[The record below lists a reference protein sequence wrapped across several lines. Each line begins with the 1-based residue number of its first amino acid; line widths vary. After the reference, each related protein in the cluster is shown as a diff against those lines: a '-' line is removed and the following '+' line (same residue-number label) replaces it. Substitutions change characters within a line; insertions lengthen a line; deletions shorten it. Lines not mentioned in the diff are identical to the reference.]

1 MAAPIITSNGGGSS
15 ASITIDENIKS
26 VTIVTATDADPATTL
41 TYSILGG
48 ADASKF
54 KIDPVTGVLTF
65 VGPPDFENPTDA
77 GGNNIYDVQ
86 VQVSDGSLVDTQT
99 IAVTIANVTPAVIT
113 GTGGA
118 DIIDATHTPVGEDF
132 VTSEGD
138 TINALGGND
147 FIDGGLGGDTMNGG
161 LGNDTFVVE
170 SAGDVVLEASGVG
183 TGTDTVLSS
192 ITYTLGANV
201 ENLTLTGSGL
211 INATGNGL
219 DNVIIGNSASNKING
234 GLGADDMSGGGGSD
248 TYTVDDAGD
257 LVTEGASAGTDTVL
271 SSVDFTLGA
280 NVENLTLTG
289 STAVNGTGNSLNNT
303 IIGNG
308 LDNLLIGAGGIDHLT
323 GGVGADEMRGGAGND
338 VYNVDNVNDL
348 VVETLGNGTDT
359 VLSSV
364 SLTLGSNVEN
374 LTLTGSAG
382 NSGTGNGLD
391 NVIIG
396 NLGANALSGGDGN
409 DTLNGGNGNDTMTG
423 GDGNDSFFVNAAG
436 DVVTEDST
444 VGSGTDTINSSI
456 TFDLGVNGI
465 NVENLTLTGVS
476 AIDGTGSDVANVLT
490 GNTGAN
496 TLTGLGG
503 GDTLNGGRG
512 ADNLI
517 GGAGS
522 DTYIVDNAGDVVT
535 ELVSQGVDTVNA
547 SVSYTLASFVEK
559 LTLTGGSAI
568 NGTGNSGANI
578 LTGNSAANVLTG
590 MGGADDFHGGGGND
604 TLIGGSL
611 DDWFWGDAG
620 ADTITGGAAD
630 DIFYYTAIT
639 DSGTT
644 GTTRDTITDLTET
657 DIIDVSAIDA
667 NTGTIGDDAFTVD
680 LDASFST
687 GEIMF
692 TVVGSDVLISF
703 NNDADAAADMQIM
716 ITGGASLVS
725 FTFDL

>member
-1 MAAPIITSNGGGSS
+1 MAAPIITSNGGGNT
-15 ASITIDENIKS
+15 ASITIDENIKT
-26 VTIVTATDADPATTL
+26 VTTVTATDADPATTL
-41 TYSILGG
+41 TFSIFGG
-48 ADASKF
+48 ADALKF

-65 VGPPDFENPTDA
+65 VGPPDFEIPTDA
-77 GGNNIYDVQ
+77 GGNNVYNVQ
-86 VQVSDGSLVDTQT
+86 VQVSDGSLVDIQT

-138 TINALGGND
+138 TINALGGAD

-161 LGNDTFVVE
+161 LGNDTYVVE
-170 SAGDVVLEASGVG
+170 SAGDIVNEDSGVG
-183 TGTDTVLSS
+183 TGSDTVLAS
-192 ITYTLGANV
+192 ISYTLGANV

-211 INATGNGL
+211 TNATGNGL

-271 SSVDFTLGA
+271 SSVDYTLGA

-289 STAVNGTGNSLNNT
+289 STALNGTGNSLNNT
-303 IIGNG
+303 IVGNG
-308 LDNLLIGAGGIDHLT
+308 LDNLLIGAGGKDNLT
-323 GGVGADEMRGGAGND
+323 GGAGADEMRGGAGND
-338 VYNVDNVNDL
+338 VYNVDNAGDL

-359 VLSSV
+359 VV
-364 SLTLGSNVEN
+364 SGISYTLGSNVEN
-374 LTLTGSAG
+374 LTLSGSAG

-396 NLGANALSGGDGN
+396 NLGANTLTGNDGN
-409 DTLNGGNGNDTMTG
+409 DTLNGGNGNDTMIG
-423 GDGNDSFFVNAAG
+423 GDDDDTYYVNAAG
-436 DVVTEDST
+436 DVVTEGST

-476 AIDGTGSDVANVLT
+476 AINGTGSAEINVLT
-490 GNTGAN
+490 GNAVAN
-496 TLTGLGG
+496 ILTGLGG
-503 GDTLNGGRG
+503 ADTLDGGRG
-512 ADNLI
+512 ADQLI
-517 GGAGS
+517 GGTGS
-522 DTYIVDNAGDVVT
+522 DTYIVDNVGDVVT

-547 SVSYTLASFVEK
+547 SVTYTLANFVEK

-620 ADTITGGAAD
+620 ADIITGGAAD

-657 DIIDVSAIDA
+657 DIIDVSAHRRQYV
-667 NTGTIGDDAFTVD
+667 NRRRS
-680 LDASFST
+680 SFRC
-687 GEIMF
+687 GF
-692 TVVGSDVLISF
+692 GRLLL
-703 NNDADAAADMQIM
+703 NR
-716 ITGGASLVS
+716 
-725 FTFDL
+725 